1 MITKK
6 ELQKIYEWAKQTH
19 FPLKKAPTAEGY
31 SNKDI
36 YISWL
41 KGAGKKVFI
50 RKKIMTEEVADIFL
64 KDEIIFAT
72 FSTFESGT
80 ILNPHRDPDVY
91 PYRYKRIQL
100 PLRIPN
106 RNHCFMIWDNKKILW
121 KEGVAQV
128 YPVMDVTHE
137 GYNLSTKPMEFVMID
152 VKLDT
157 IVENETYSQ

>member
-72 FSTFESGT
+72 FSMFESGT

-91 PYRYKRIQL
+91 PCRYKRIQL
-100 PLRIPN
+100 PLKIP
-106 RNHCFMIWDNKKILW
+106 CDKCCYMIWDGKKVSW
-121 KEGVAQV
+121 EEGVAQV

-137 GYNLSTKPMEFVMID
+137 GYNLSTESMEFVMID

>member
-6 ELQKIYEWAKQTH
+6 ELQKIYEWAKQTD

-50 RKKIMTEEVADIFL
+50 RKKIMTKEVADIFL

-91 PYRYKRIQL
+91 PCRYKRIQL

-137 GYNLSTKPMEFVMID
+137 GYNLSTESMEFVMID

>member
-1 MITKK
+1 MITNQDIK
-6 ELQKIYEWAKQTH
+6 KIYEWAKKTH

-41 KGAGKKVFI
+41 KVAGKKVYI
-50 RKKIMTEEVADIFL
+50 RKKIMTDEVADIFL

-80 ILNPHRDPDVY
+80 ILSPHRDPDVY
-91 PYRYKRIQL
+91 PCRYKRIQL
-100 PLRIPN
+100 PLKIP
-106 RNHCFMIWDNKKILW
+106 CDKCCYMIWDGKKVSW
-121 KEGVAQV
+121 EEGVAQV
-128 YPVMDVTHE
+128 YPVMDVTHG
-137 GYNLSTKPMEFVMID
+137 GYNLSTESMEFVMID

>member
-1 MITKK
+1 MITRQD
-6 ELQKIYEWAKQTH
+6 LLKIFNWAKQTE
-19 FPLKKAPTAEGY
+19 FPLKKAPTVQGY
-31 SNKDI
+31 SNKSV

-50 RKKIMTEEVADIFL
+50 RKKIMSDEVADIFL

-72 FSTFESGT
+72 FSRFESGT

-91 PYRYKRIQL
+91 PCRYKRIQV
-100 PLRIPN
+100 PLKIPD
-106 RNHCFMIWDNKKILW
+106 RTHCFMIWDGKKITW
-121 KEGVAQV
+121 KEGVPQT

-137 GYNLSTKPMEFVMID
+137 GYNLSTEPMEFVMID

-157 IVENETYSQ
+157 IVEDET

>member
-1 MITKK
+1 MITNQDIK
-6 ELQKIYEWAKQTH
+6 KIYEWAKKTH

-31 SNKDI
+31 
-36 YISWL
+36 
-41 KGAGKKVFI
+41 
-50 RKKIMTEEVADIFL
+50 
-64 KDEIIFAT
+64 
-72 FSTFESGT
+72 
-80 ILNPHRDPDVY
+80 
-91 PYRYKRIQL
+91 KRIQI
-100 PLRIPN
+100 PLRIPD

-121 KEGVAQV
+121 KEGVSQV

>member
-1 MITKK
+1 MITKNDLTTIFK
-6 ELQKIYEWAKQTH
+6 WAKNTD
-19 FPLKKAPTAEGY
+19 FPLKKAPTADGY
-31 SNKDI
+31 SNKDV

-50 RKKIMTEEVADIFL
+50 RKKIMTEDVADIFL

-91 PYRYKRIQL
+91 PCRYKRIQL
-100 PLRIPN
+100 PLKIPN
-106 RNHCFMIWDNKKILW
+106 RNHCFMIWDGKKVLW
-121 KEGVAQV
+121 KEGQAQV
-128 YPVMDVTHE
+128 YAVMDVTHE
-137 GYNLSTKPMEFVMID
+137 GYNLSTESMEFVMID

-157 IVENETYSQ
+157 VVEYETDSK

>member
-1 MITKK
+1 MITNQDIK
-6 ELQKIYEWAKQTH
+6 KIYEWAKKTH

-91 PYRYKRIQL
+91 PCRYKRIQL
-100 PLRIPN
+100 PLKIPCN
-106 RNHCFMIWDNKKILW
+106 KCCYMIWDGKKVSW
-121 KEGVAQV
+121 EEGVAQV
-128 YPVMDVTHE
+128 YPVMDVTHG
-137 GYNLSTKPMEFVMID
+137 GYNLSTESMEFVMID

>member
-50 RKKIMTEEVADIFL
+50 RKKIMTDEVADIFL

-91 PYRYKRIQL
+91 PCRYKRIQL

>member
-19 FPLKKAPTAEGY
+19 FPLKKAPTSEGY

-50 RKKIMTEEVADIFL
+50 RKKIMTDEVADIFL

-91 PYRYKRIQL
+91 PCRYKRIQL
-100 PLRIPN
+100 PLKIPCN
-106 RNHCFMIWDNKKILW
+106 KCCYMIWDGKKVSW
-121 KEGVAQV
+121 EEGVAQV

-137 GYNLSTKPMEFVMID
+137 GYNLSTESMEFVMID

>member
-6 ELQKIYEWAKQTH
+6 ELQKIYEWARQTH

-50 RKKIMTEEVADIFL
+50 RKKIMTDEVADIFL

-91 PYRYKRIQL
+91 PCRYKRIQL

>member
-1 MITKK
+1 MITNQDIK
-6 ELQKIYEWAKQTH
+6 KIYEWAKKTH

-41 KGAGKKVFI
+41 KVAGKKIFI
-50 RKKIMTEEVADIFL
+50 RKKIMTDEVADIFS

-80 ILNPHRDPDVY
+80 ILKPHRDPDVY
-91 PYRYKRIQL
+91 PCRYKRIQL

-121 KEGVAQV
+121 KEGVSQV

>member
-106 RNHCFMIWDNKKILW
+106 RNHCFMIWDNEKILW

>member
-1 MITKK
+1 MINLV
-6 ELQKIYEWAKQTH
+6 ELSKIYQWAKH
-19 FPLKKAPTAEGY
+19 IDFPLKKAPTAEGY

-50 RKKIMTEEVADIFL
+50 RRKIMTEEVANIFL
-64 KDEIIFAT
+64 KDEIIFAS
-72 FSTFESGT
+72 FSKFEGGT

-91 PYRYKRIQL
+91 PVRYKRIQL
-100 PLRIPN
+100 PITIPN
-106 RNHCFMIWDNKKILW
+106 TNHCFMIWNDRKIRW
-121 KEGVAQV
+121 KEGVAQT

-157 IVENETYSQ
+157 IVENETNSQ

>member
-50 RKKIMTEEVADIFL
+50 RKKIMTDEVVDILL

-91 PYRYKRIQL
+91 PCRYKRIQL